1 MTFVMI
7 AFAAFSFSSCK
18 SDDEEVPLES
28 YIKGSWHSYKGV
40 AKVAGKSET
49 VDISKSGTYYFA
61 YAEMDFHDGGQA
73 IYHGYDLDSNGV
85 PKWVV
90 ENVSYVTEGNTVTVT
105 SPGGESIS
113 MVFDSKR
120 NLCYQT
126 TVTIGGTP
134 IAVSIYMKK

>member
-40 AKVAGKSET
+40 AKVAGESET

-73 IYHGYDLDSNGV
+73 IYRGYDLDSNGV

-90 ENVSYVTEGNTVTVT
+90 ENVSYRTEGNTVTVT

-134 IAVSIYMKK
+134 IAISIYMKK